1 MLSACVVLT
10 LAALT
15 FVFWIEPDP
24 GDSAPHRSQL
34 DQLLERRDSIYD
46 NLRDLKFENR
56 AGKYAEQD
64 YEQMR
69 DALENE
75 AAQVLLEIEEC
86 DRKPGADAAP
96 GSGGCREPSSVVLST
111 GLGCDVQRNVSPLA
125 RIKDNSFAFVG
136 ALRAE
141 RGKLESVVRINLFMK
156 TWLIGNR
163 LRQCARAIACLRRL
177 PRARERSRASFTT
190 APMAISLPPVSTSC

>member
-1 MLSACVVLT
+1 MVALAAIVLPDAVMVSACLVLT

-34 DQLLERRDSIYD
+34 DQLMERRDSIYD

-69 DALENE
+69 DSLENE
-75 AAQVLLEIEEC
+75 AAQVLLQIEQVTGNQVPVPRR
-86 DRKPGADAAP
+86 DPSTA
-96 GSGGCREPSSVVLST
+96 GS
-111 GLGCDVQRNVSPLA
+111 
-125 RIKDNSFAFVG
+125 
-136 ALRAE
+136 
-141 RGKLESVVRINLFMK
+141 
-156 TWLIGNR
+156 
-163 LRQCARAIACLRRL
+163 
-177 PRARERSRASFTT
+177 PRA
-190 APMAISLPPVSTSC
+190 

>member
-1 MLSACVVLT
+1 MMMLAFAAVVLPDAVMLSACVVLT
-10 LAALT
+10 LAALI

-75 AAQVLLEIEEC
+75 AAQVLLEIERVTGNQAPVPRR
-86 DRKPGADAAP
+86 DSAAAA
-96 GSGGCREPSSVVLST
+96 
-111 GLGCDVQRNVSPLA
+111 N
-125 RIKDNSFAFVG
+125 
-136 ALRAE
+136 
-141 RGKLESVVRINLFMK
+141 
-156 TWLIGNR
+156 
-163 LRQCARAIACLRRL
+163 
-177 PRARERSRASFTT
+177 PRH
-190 APMAISLPPVSTSC
+190 

>member
-1 MLSACVVLT
+1 MTQILSAVILPDTVMLSACVVLT
-10 LAALT
+10 LAAVI

-69 DALENE
+69 DSLEIE
-75 AAQVLLEIEEC
+75 AAQVLLEIE
-86 DRKPGADAAP
+86 RVTGNQAP
-96 GSGGCREPSSVVLST
+96 IPRRDPTV
-111 GLGCDVQRNVSPLA
+111 A
-125 RIKDNSFAFVG
+125 
-136 ALRAE
+136 
-141 RGKLESVVRINLFMK
+141 
-156 TWLIGNR
+156 GNP
-163 LRQCARAIACLRRL
+163 RQ
-177 PRARERSRASFTT
+177 
-190 APMAISLPPVSTSC
+190 

>member
-1 MLSACVVLT
+1 MSMLLAAIVFPDTVMLSACVLLT
-10 LAALT
+10 LAAVT

-34 DQLLERRDSIYD
+34 DQLMERRDSIYD

-75 AAQVLLEIEEC
+75 AAQVLLEIENVTGNQAPVARR
-86 DRKPGADAAP
+86 DPSAA
-96 GSGGCREPSSVVLST
+96 T
-111 GLGCDVQRNVSPLA
+111 
-125 RIKDNSFAFVG
+125 
-136 ALRAE
+136 
-141 RGKLESVVRINLFMK
+141 
-156 TWLIGNR
+156 TT
-163 LRQCARAIACLRRL
+163 
-177 PRARERSRASFTT
+177 PRS
-190 APMAISLPPVSTSC
+190 

>member
-1 MLSACVVLT
+1 MTLAFMAVMFPDTVMFSACVVLT
-10 LAALT
+10 LAVVI

-69 DALENE
+69 DSLENG
-75 AAQVLLEIEEC
+75 AAQGLRETQ
-86 DRKPGADAAP
+86 RGTGNQAPPPRRAPATAANP
-96 GSGGCREPSSVVLST
+96 
-111 GLGCDVQRNVSPLA
+111 
-125 RIKDNSFAFVG
+125 
-136 ALRAE
+136 
-141 RGKLESVVRINLFMK
+141 
-156 TWLIGNR
+156 
-163 LRQCARAIACLRRL
+163 RQ
-177 PRARERSRASFTT
+177 
-190 APMAISLPPVSTSC
+190 

>member
-1 MLSACVVLT
+1 MTLLLSVVILPDTVMLSACVVLT
-10 LAALT
+10 LAAVI

-69 DALENE
+69 DSLEIE
-75 AAQVLLEIEEC
+75 AAQVLLEIERVTGNEAPIPRR
-86 DRKPGADAAP
+86 DPTAA
-96 GSGGCREPSSVVLST
+96 
-111 GLGCDVQRNVSPLA
+111 
-125 RIKDNSFAFVG
+125 
-136 ALRAE
+136 
-141 RGKLESVVRINLFMK
+141 
-156 TWLIGNR
+156 GNP
-163 LRQCARAIACLRRL
+163 RQ
-177 PRARERSRASFTT
+177 
-190 APMAISLPPVSTSC
+190 